1 MYTAQRKV
9 DADFS
14 NKIILSDAAHFHL
27 DGFENSQVIVEKQMH
42 PQRIT
47 VWYGFWVGGIIRQL
61 LFENAARQTITVKSD
76 CYRDQY

>member
-27 DGFENSQVIVEKQMH
+27 DGFENSQVIVEKQM
-42 PQRIT
+42 QSQSAT
-47 VWYGFWVGGIIRQL
+47 VFADFELEASSDHSSLKMQLVRQ
-61 LFENAARQTITVKSD
+61 
-76 CYRDQY
+76 